1 MKNWY
6 LLQTKARQEFIA
18 EENLARQEY
27 RVYLPIIKQARKIRS
42 KWQEITEPFFPGYL
56 FIHLDMEAQ
65 NTSTIRSTR
74 GVLKLVK
81 FGEETPQVPDDLVEG
96 LRTRLLESA
105 EEKVSLPFSKGE
117 KVLITD
123 GCFSGLQAIF
133 QCETGRER
141 VVLLLDLL
149 GKLNRIELAKH
160 QVAPFK
166 DI

>member
-6 LLQTKARQEFIA
+6 LLQTRARQEFIA

-27 RVYLPIIKQARKIRS
+27 RVYLPVIKQARKIRS
-42 KWQEITEPFFPGYL
+42 KWQDITEPFFPGYL
-56 FIHLDMEAQ
+56 FIHLDMETQ
-65 NTSTIRSTR
+65 NTSPIRSTR

-81 FGEETPQVPDDLVEG
+81 FGDETPLVPDDLVEG

-105 EEKVSLPFSKGE
+105 DEKLSLPFTEGE

-141 VVLLLDLL
+141 VVLLLEML
-149 GKLNRIELAKH
+149 GKINRIVLTKH
-160 QVAPFK
+160 QVAPLPK
-166 DI
+166 

>member
-27 RVYLPIIKQARKIRS
+27 QVYLPVIKQARRIKN
-42 KWQEITEPFFPGYL
+42 KWQEISEPFFPGYL

-81 FGEETPQVPDDLVEG
+81 FGQEAQQVPEYVIDEIS
-96 LRTRLLESA
+96 TRLIQSA
-105 EEKVSLPFSKGE
+105 DQKISLPFKEGE
-117 KVLITD
+117 KILITD

-133 QCETGRER
+133 QCETGQER
-141 VVLLLDLL
+141 VVLLLELL
-149 GKLNRIELAKH
+149 GKINQIVLAKH
-160 QVAPFK
+160 QVAPLPK
-166 DI
+166 